1 MFVALA
7 PAIGAAQDALP
18 PRLEGVV
25 LEQAPTFAE
34 LRSRLDQDD
43 RRTALRA
50 LHIALNEVGDGA
62 AFVWRKSSR
71 ELQGVIKPLS
81 AFRDADGRICRHLT
95 YALSLGQYRKEI
107 EAIACREADGN
118 WMMSG

>member
-1 MFVALA
+1 VFVALA
-7 PAIGAAQDALP
+7 PAIGGAKDAYP

-34 LRSRLDQDD
+34 LRARLDEDD

-50 LHIALNEVGDGA
+50 LHVALSEVGDGA

-81 AFRDADGRICRHLT
+81 VFRDSEGRICRHLS

-107 EAIACREADGN
+107 EAIACRETDGN
-118 WMMSG
+118 WTVAG